1 MKTDLTRS
9 TFRREKHYSSV
20 RMQQGR
26 VQLDS
31 DWNEQLDIEMHA
43 DTTTRIDV
51 IGPCGAPEAAAGFEL
66 GVTPDGNDLTT
77 TRWSSRDNNWRPRH
91 NMAPRHRPADR
102 RCAIVDSDSQCATTT
117 GSSAKSTPGRT
128 RSSS

>member
-31 DWNEQLDIEMHA
+31 DWNEQLDIETHA

-51 IGPCGAPEAAAGFEL
+51 IGRCGAPEAAAGFEL
-66 GVTPDGNDLTT
+66 GVTPDGNDLTLSPGRIYVEGVLCELEATPIAVAGATGT
-77 TRWSSRDNNWRPRH
+77 TLNLE
-91 NMAPRHRPADR
+91 
-102 RCAIVDSDSQCATTT
+102 AIVA
-117 GSSAKSTPGRT
+117 GGPPAPPPPPA
-128 RSSS
+128 